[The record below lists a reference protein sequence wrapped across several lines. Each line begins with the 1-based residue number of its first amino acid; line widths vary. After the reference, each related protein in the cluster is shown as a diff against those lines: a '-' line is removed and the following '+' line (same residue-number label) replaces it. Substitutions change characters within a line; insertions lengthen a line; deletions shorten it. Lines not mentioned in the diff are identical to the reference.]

1 MRTTEEIEAFQARS
15 AFRTMAKC
23 PRCAGASLS
32 CECRQRHAF
41 ECRFFDACIPE
52 TFLRFDAARVT
63 SNRDIYDEL
72 VVPYMRAIHTAWR
85 EGVGIFLHGENGTGK
100 TLFLSMI
107 LSHVLRGP
115 LTAYYTTLP
124 QLSQD
129 MSTGWRDPEF
139 MQRLELMLSSDFV
152 AFDELG
158 KESYAQKDNP
168 TRVLFE
174 RIVKQRF
181 DRGQPS
187 LFASNA
193 GPEAIALDP
202 SMGGYGETVW
212 SVISGSCKDAVMDP
226 GDFRKQ
232 HLAARAKAKIWR
244 DG

>member
-1 MRTTEEIEAFQARS
+1 MDGKLILEQGDILDLL
-15 AFRTMAKC
+15 K
-23 PRCAGASLS
+23 L
-32 CECRQRHAF
+32 
-41 ECRFFDACIPE
+41 
-52 TFLRFDAARVT
+52 VT
-63 SNRDIYDEL
+63 YNTRWD
-72 VVPYMRAIHTAWR
+72 
-85 EGVGIFLHGENGTGK
+85 
-100 TLFLSMI
+100 
-107 LSHVLRGP
+107 
-115 LTAYYTTLP
+115 
-124 QLSQD
+124 
-129 MSTGWRDPEF
+129 
-139 MQRLELMLSSDFV
+139 
-152 AFDELG
+152 
-158 KESYAQKDNP
+158 KDNP